1 MSNAHP
7 NRITTSF
14 YQDLTKIRN
23 LMKFYA
29 EVIIKKVQKFV
40 PQIYKQKLFVK
51 IVRLCS
57 LAHIKLYKSIKKWK

>member
-29 EVIIKKVQKFV
+29 AVINKVQKFV
-40 PQIYKQKLFVK
+40 PQTYKQKLFVK